1 MSTKTNSL
9 LHNLKVVT
17 RVEFIPANSA
27 SVIIGFAWA
36 LGLND
41 SVGIKSLGFLLFLF
55 VVLSS
60 IGTLG
65 AHWNSYSDYELDQD
79 DPLKKELH
87 RSLFEIKKGRL
98 LKIIWVEAFLA
109 CLIFFAFWL
118 NHRSWILLVIWL
130 IAAFLAFAYSMPPFR
145 FKARGF
151 LAFLSLCMVLSV
163 LPVLFVYLSTNPSLS
178 TGFLVFLLGHT
189 LIIYGLIIP
198 TEIRDYCV
206 DRSHQVKTMSVWLG
220 LNKASG
226 LAIGLLLMGTLLV
239 VGSYST
245 SDLFTQNPLLM
256 IFLFIII
263 AANGF
268 VFSQFLRLRKLIFQ
282 SKSTDLVSNNKVF
295 ELAASNP
302 KWITIS
308 SMGSLL
314 VALITI
320 LGKLLLK

>member
-1 MSTKTNSL
+1 MNAMTKSW
-9 LHNLKVVT
+9 LHNIKVIT

-36 LGLND
+36 IGLND

-55 VVLSS
+55 FVLSS

-87 RSLFEIKKGRL
+87 QSLFELGKSKL
-98 LKIIWVEAFLA
+98 LKLIWVEAFLA
-109 CLIFFAFWL
+109 CLIFLAFWI
-118 NHRSWILLVIWL
+118 NQRDWILLVIWST
-130 IAAFLAFAYSMPPFR
+130 AAFLAFAYSMPPFR
-145 FKARGF
+145 FKAKGI
-151 LAFLSLCMVLSV
+151 LAFGSLCMVLSI

-178 TGFLVFLLGHT
+178 TGFLIFLLGHT
-189 LIIYGLIIP
+189 LIIYSLIIP
-198 TEIRDYCV
+198 TEIRDYFV
-206 DRSHQVKTMSVWLG
+206 DQSHQVKTMTVWLG
-220 LNKASG
+220 LKKASG
-226 LAIGLLLMGTLLV
+226 LAIGLLLIGTVLV

-245 SDLFTQNPLLM
+245 SDLFTRNPLLM
-256 IFLFIII
+256 IFLFVIL

-268 VFSQFLRLRKLIFQ
+268 VFYQFLRLRKLIFQ
-282 SKSTDLVSNNKVF
+282 SNSADQDAIKNAV
-295 ELAASNP
+295 ELAVNNP

-308 SMGSLL
+308 SMGSLS
-314 VALITI
+314 VAVITI

>member
-1 MSTKTNSL
+1 MSAMTKSF

-27 SVIIGFAWA
+27 SVIISFAWA
-36 LGLND
+36 IGLND
-41 SVGIKSLGFLLFLF
+41 SMGIKSLEFLLFLF

-87 RSLFEIKKGRL
+87 RSLFEMEKKKLLRL
-98 LKIIWVEAFLA
+98 IWVEILLA
-109 CLIFFAFWL
+109 GVIFIAFWL
-118 NHRSWILLVIWL
+118 IHRDWVLLVIWL
-130 IAAFLAFAYSMPPFR
+130 AAFFLAFAYSMPPFR
-145 FKARGF
+145 FKAKGF
-151 LAFLSLCMVLSV
+151 LAFGSLCMVLSI

-178 TGFLVFLLGHT
+178 TGFLIFLLGHT
-189 LIIYGLIIP
+189 LIIYSFIIP
-198 TEIRDYCV
+198 TEIRDYSV
-206 DRSHQVKTMSVWLG
+206 DQSHQIKTMTVWLG
-220 LNKASG
+220 LKKASG
-226 LAIGLLLMGTLLV
+226 LAIGLLLIGTVMV

-245 SDLFTQNPLLM
+245 SDLFARSPMLI

-282 SKSTDLVSNNKVF
+282 SNGDNLASIKKAV
-295 ELAASNP
+295 ELAADNP

-308 SMGSLL
+308 SMGSLS

-320 LGKLLLK
+320 LGKLILK

>member
-1 MSTKTNSL
+1 MSEMTKSFI
-9 LHNLKVVT
+9 HNLKVVT

-36 LGLND
+36 IGLHALID
-41 SVGIKSLGFLLFLF
+41 FKSVLFLLFLF

-87 RSLFEIKKGRL
+87 RSLFEMGKEKLLRL
-98 LKIIWVEAFLA
+98 IWVEVLLV
-109 CLIFFAFWL
+109 CLIFLAFWL
-118 NHRSWILLVIWL
+118 NHRDWVLLVIWL
-130 IAAFLAFAYSMPPFR
+130 TAFFLAFAYSMPPFR
-145 FKARGF
+145 FKAKGI
-151 LAFLSLCMVLSV
+151 LAFGSLCMVLSI

-189 LIIYGLIIP
+189 LIIYSLIIP
-198 TEIRDYCV
+198 TEIRDYFV
-206 DRSHQVKTMSVWLG
+206 DQSHQVKTMTVWLG
-220 LNKASG
+220 LKNASG
-226 LAIGLLLMGTLLV
+226 LAIGLLIIGTVLV

-245 SDLFTQNPLLM
+245 SDLFTRSPLLI
-256 IFLFIII
+256 IFLFTII

-282 SKSTDLVSNNKVF
+282 SNGENQASIKKTV
-295 ELAASNP
+295 ELAVDNP

-308 SMGSLL
+308 SMGSLS

-320 LGKLLLK
+320 LGKLGLK